1 MTELEIEKLERKVT
15 GSDSVIEEET
25 RSVEAFLDHVGED
38 LTIFLSEVGA
48 EEQADS
54 LDEEKVAI
62 VKETAEVIKRSR
74 KDRIPDLRNGSKKK
88 LL

>member
-25 RSVEAFLDHVGED
+25 RSVEAFLDHVGEH

-48 EEQADS
+48 EEQADI

-74 KDRIPDLRNGSKKK
+74 KDRLPDLRNGSKKK

>member
-1 MTELEIEKLERKVT
+1 MTELEIEKPERKVT

-25 RSVEAFLDHVGED
+25 RSVETFLDHVGED
-38 LTIFLSEVGA
+38 VTIFLSEMGA

-54 LDEEKVAI
+54 LDEKKVAI
-62 VKETAEVIKRSR
+62 VKEIAEVIKRSR
-74 KDRIPDLRNGSKKK
+74 KDRLPDLRNGPKKK